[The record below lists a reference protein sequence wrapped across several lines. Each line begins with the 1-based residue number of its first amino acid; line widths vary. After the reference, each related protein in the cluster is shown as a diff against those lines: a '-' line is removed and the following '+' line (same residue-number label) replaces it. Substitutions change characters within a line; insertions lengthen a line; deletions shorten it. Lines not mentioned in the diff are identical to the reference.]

1 MMANCKQTM
10 ATVKRSVPL
19 FLSSSK
25 DVTGDTDETSFT
37 VRLSPPLNI
46 SDQAKKVTAFI
57 DSATI
62 PYSFPN
68 VSSSTSTVIVRIPLG
83 AGQGNSG
90 EVPLTLPTGATPF
103 FIHLAIGLGLM
114 MMAAVVLVVA
124 VPSRRLS
131 RGRAV

>member
-90 EVPLTLPTGATPF
+90 EVPLTLPTGVYTLTEIA
-103 FIHLAIGLGLM
+103 L
-114 MMAAVVLVVA
+114 
-124 VPSRRLS
+124 RL
-131 RGRAV
+131 RLRML